1 MRKFVT
7 SLKVQKQT
15 EEEAKQE
22 PKIIQKELLLKILC
36 KNVKNLTDKQ
46 KQYLNEILNNYE
58 SINELHS
65 LMHELISI
73 IQERQEDKLYVWLSK
88 AIKSSLIIIKNF
100 AKQINGDL
108 DAISNSLKYHYN
120 NGLLEGHINRLKIIK
135 RQMYGRANF
144 DLVRQKV
151 LYRI

>member
-120 NGLLEGHINRLKIIK
+120 NGLLEGHVNRLKVIK